1 VIHYAHTMK
10 TVLAAITLLWIGP
23 IALAMAPAA
32 ADAFAMDEVAPGVFV
47 HAGLPEYAD
56 RNNHGDIANAGF
68 IIGAE
73 AVAVIDTGNSPAIGR
88 SLRDAIRQ
96 RTELPIRY
104 VVNTHM
110 HPDHIFGNAAFAEDH
125 PVFVAHAGFQS
136 ALMARAD
143 SYQRRLEEDLGPE
156 AARDATM
163 VPPTRTVEAQTA
175 ESAPTPPL
183 KLDLGGGRVIELT
196 AWPTAHT
203 NNDLTVLD
211 PASGTLFAGDL
222 VFLDRLPTIDGSA
235 IGWLKVMDRLA
246 GVAASMVV
254 PGHGPSSA
262 SWPQAMEPQRL
273 YLTTL
278 IDDIRAIQKRGGTI
292 EQAAEQA
299 ASSQRDRWRLFD
311 EDNPRNAVTVFAEL
325 EWE

>member
-1 VIHYAHTMK
+1 MFSIMK
-10 TVLAAITLLWIGP
+10 TVFAAITLLWIGP
-23 IALAMAPAA
+23 IAPVA
-32 ADAFAMDEVAPGVFV
+32 ADALAVDQVAPGVFV

-56 RNNHGDIANAGF
+56 RTNHGDIANAGF
-68 IIGAE
+68 IVGAE
-73 AVAVIDTGNSPAIGR
+73 AVAVIDTGNSPTIGR

-96 RTELPIRY
+96 RTDLPIRY

-125 PVFVAHAGFQS
+125 PVFVTHAGFQS

-143 SYQRRLEEDLGPE
+143 SYQRRLEEDLGSE

-163 VPPTRTVEAQTA
+163 ASPTQTVEPAVEPA
-175 ESAPTPPL
+175 PAPTL

-203 NNDLTVLD
+203 NNDLTVFD
-211 PASGTLFAGDL
+211 TATGTLFAGDL

-235 IGWLKVMDRLA
+235 TGWLKVMDRLA
-246 GVAASMVV
+246 GVPARRVV
-254 PGHGPSSA
+254 PGHGPSFA
-262 SWPQAMEPQRL
+262 PWPQAAEPQRL
-273 YLTTL
+273 YLATL